1 MKHTY
6 SIILAP
12 IDGSESSFVSINY
25 AIDLANRFSSQLIA
39 LHIVPPNLSPPY
51 FLGESKSEYDD
62 YPISIRAPL
71 TEYRKEVRGWFGRI
85 SKNCG
90 DKKVALKIHVVSSH
104 SSSTSVAG
112 SIADYAEGKSV
123 DLIVIGTRGRSNI
136 KSMTLGSVAL
146 NVVTY
151 THCPVIVVK

>member
-1 MKHTY
+1 M
-6 SIILAP
+6 
-12 IDGSESSFVSINY
+12 
-25 AIDLANRFSSQLIA
+25 
-39 LHIVPPNLSPPY
+39 
-51 FLGESKSEYDD
+51 
-62 YPISIRAPL
+62 
-71 TEYRKEVRGWFGRI
+71 
-85 SKNCG
+85 G
-90 DKKVALKIHVVSSH
+90 DKNVALKIDVVSSH